1 MASSSDDRTELISEL
16 INLLAGPVSNGMRA
30 AGQINQRRIEAQQHL
45 DEMIAEVRRVAQ
57 VAQRM
62 VALLDEIEEPIRQAV
77 PQLARAAQFIGS
89 VLDDAP
95 EDAGRQLAAAL
106 ASVQRLAD
114 GMGPLLMLAQ
124 GAAGMFGQRPAP
136 SNAATPAST
145 SAASGT
151 PKKQAATKAA
161 GGKKAPAKKA
171 PVKKAPAK
179 KAPAKKVAVKKAP
192 AKKVA
197 GTRR

>member
-1 MASSSDDRTELISEL
+1 MATSGDDRTELISEL

-62 VALLDEIEEPIRQAV
+62 VALLDDIEEPIRQAV

-106 ASVQRLAD
+106 SSLQRLAD
-114 GMGPLLMLAQ
+114 GMGPLMMLAQ

-136 SNAATPAST
+136 STAAATAST
-145 SAASGT
+145 PAAPSV
-151 PKKQAATKAA
+151 PAKKVPA
-161 GGKKAPAKKA
+161 KKAPAKKA
-171 PVKKAPAK
+171 AAKKAPAK
-179 KAPAKKVAVKKAP
+179 KAPAKKAAAKKAAVKKTP
-192 AKKVA
+192 A
-197 GTRR
+197 TRR

>member
-1 MASSSDDRTELISEL
+1 MATSGDDRTELISEL

-30 AGQINQRRIEAQQHL
+30 AGHINQRRIEAQQHL

-62 VALLDEIEEPIRQAV
+62 VALLDDIEEPIRQAV

-106 ASVQRLAD
+106 SSLQRLAD
-114 GMGPLLMLAQ
+114 GMGPLMMLAQ

-136 SNAATPAST
+136 SATAATAST
-145 SAASGT
+145 TAAPSV
-151 PKKQAATKAA
+151 A
-161 GGKKAPAKKA
+161 
-171 PVKKAPAK
+171 AK
-179 KAPAKKVAVKKAP
+179 KAPAKKVPAKKAAAKKAP
-192 AKKVA
+192 AKKAAAKKSAAKKAAVKKTPA
-197 GTRR
+197 TRR

>member
-1 MASSSDDRTELISEL
+1 MATSSDDRTELISEL

-62 VALLDEIEEPIRQAV
+62 VALLDDIEEPIRQAV
-77 PQLARAAQFIGS
+77 PQLARAAHFIGS

-106 ASVQRLAD
+106 SSLQRLAD
-114 GMGPLLMLAQ
+114 GMGPLMMLAQ
-124 GAAGMFGQRPAP
+124 GAAGMFGPRPAP
-136 SNAATPAST
+136 STAAAAAST
-145 SAASGT
+145 TVAPSVAAKKASA
-151 PKKQAATKAA
+151 KKAAATKAPA
-161 GGKKAPAKKA
+161 KRAPAKTTPAKKA
-171 PVKKAPAK
+171 ATKN
-179 KAPAKKVAVKKAP
+179 VAVKKTP
-192 AKKVA
+192 A
-197 GTRR
+197 TRR

>member
-1 MASSSDDRTELISEL
+1 MASSNDDRTELISEL
-16 INLLAGPVSNGMRA
+16 VNLLAGPVSNGMRA

-95 EDAGRQLAAAL
+95 EDAGRQLAATL
-106 ASVQRLAD
+106 SSLQRLAD
-114 GMGPLLMLAQ
+114 GMGPLMTLAQ
-124 GAAGMFGQRPAP
+124 GAAGMFGQRPVP
-136 SNAATPAST
+136 SSASAAAST
-145 SAASGT
+145 TVVPSV
-151 PKKQAATKAA
+151 AT
-161 GGKKAPAKKA
+161 KKAPAKKA
-171 PVKKAPAK
+171 
-179 KAPAKKVAVKKAP
+179 AVKKAP
-192 AKKVA
+192 PKKPAAKKA
-197 GTRR
+197 AIKKTPATRR